1 MRRDSTIRPA
11 QGMRIRDFVIWRRSE
26 SSPFVID
33 KEMMRWVLITG
44 EMKC

>member
-1 MRRDSTIRPA
+1 MHRGSTTRPA
-11 QGMRIRDFVIWRRSE
+11 QGMRIRDVVIWRRSE

-33 KEMMRWVLITG
+33 KELMSWVLITG